1 MADVLTRLSQPQIP
15 HKAGSKRA
23 TFPVLASPI
32 LRRNEMYA
40 LIETGGKQYRVEP
53 EQTLSIEKLSV
64 EEGETITFDKVL
76 LVNEA
81 GEVKV
86 GAPYVEGAKVTARVV
101 KHGRGKK
108 IIVFKYKAKKNYKRK
123 QGHRQPFTQVIIEQI
138 EA

>member
-1 MADVLTRLSQPQIP
+1 
-15 HKAGSKRA
+15 
-23 TFPVLASPI
+23 
-32 LRRNEMYA
+32 MYA